1 MSTPG
6 RFLFGGQVVAAGVRL
21 ERPRFREVRAALVLP
36 GIGGDASVRD
46 GPAVLAGL
54 VRFAHASSRV
64 IGEQDGNTCRTRVSC
79 VIHGLEM
86 PGVLRA
92 DRLAAELTSTHGDG
106 HAFHE
111 DTLTVEGL
119 RVDGHPYQVNAPL
132 LQTVRSGPTL
142 AQLKS
147 AVARD
152 PAAARSVTESAGGGL
167 VCSLV
172 EGRAAE
178 TAGEPHRGSPGL
190 SGIRLSDGRP
200 LGGLSRRF
208 EMDGNTVDVFL
219 GEYRVGERSRRLTM
233 LRVDFE
239 PTGQAAEPRHGSL
252 VFLEIRIDA
261 GA

>member
-1 MSTPG
+1 MGTETIGGRSSLYVRTMSTPA

-21 ERPRFREVRAALVLP
+21 ERPRFREVRAGLVLP

-64 IGEQDGNTCRTRVSC
+64 IGDQDGNTCRTRVSC

-92 DRLAAELTSTHGDG
+92 DRLAAELSSTHGDG

-152 PAAARSVTESAGGGL
+152 AAAARSVSESAGGGL

-178 TAGEPHRGSPGL
+178 TAGGP
-190 SGIRLSDGRP
+190 
-200 LGGLSRRF
+200 SRRF
-208 EMDGNTVDVFL
+208 EMDGNSVDVFL

-233 LRVDFE
+233 LRVDLE
-239 PTGQAAEPRHGSL
+239 PSGQAAEPRQGSL